1 MRNSISRAFLPHI
14 EKNFNLCHSM
24 EYKNMSYLDEIHV
37 AKATGSNIKSPFNKR
52 DHKTQDKEA
61 KNIQIFYLLPN

>member
-1 MRNSISRAFLPHI
+1 
-14 EKNFNLCHSM
+14 M

-37 AKATGSNIKSPFNKR
+37 AKASGRNIKSPFNRR